1 MPVSRRRY
9 RRDTD
14 QLHAQVRR
22 LVDERDQ
29 ARAER
34 DAAQTAASTAARQFA
49 EADAAARRL
58 RLAAPRGVAAE
69 VADLRR
75 LLALSERAR
84 RALDGQRSELLA
96 ANEALCREAVDRAG
110 TLAPPETARG
120 HGGAA

>member
-14 QLHAQVRR
+14 QLHAQIRR
-22 LVDERDQ
+22 LVDERDR

-34 DAAQTAASTAARQFA
+34 DAAQTAASTAARQFT

-58 RLAAPRGVAAE
+58 RIAAQQDIGVE

-75 LLALSERAR
+75 RLALSERAR
-84 RALDGQRSELLA
+84 GVLDEQRTELLA
-96 ANEALCREAVDRAG
+96 ANDALCREAVDRAG
-110 TLAPPETARG
+110 TLAPPEAPRG